1 MMPDD
6 PPPPDK
12 PKPQAR
18 TTGGKVKKAAPKPKP
33 VKPNQ
38 GK

>member
-1 MMPDD
+1 MPDD
-6 PPPPDK
+6 PPPPI
-12 PKPQAR
+12 KPQQR
-18 TTGGKVKKAAPKPKP
+18 TSGGKVKKPKPKP